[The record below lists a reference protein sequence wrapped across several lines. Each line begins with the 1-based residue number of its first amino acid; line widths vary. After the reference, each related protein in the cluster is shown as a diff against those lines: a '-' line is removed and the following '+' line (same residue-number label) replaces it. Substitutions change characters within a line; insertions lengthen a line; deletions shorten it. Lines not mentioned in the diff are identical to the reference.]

1 MPKLGKIVWG
11 GKRKRERWYTTHTHI
26 HTHRE
31 KHDKIN
37 FTVTVIPVT
46 VRQRVKYEQKSRHR
60 YRVYA
65 NSLSGID
72 ERQDVTANIRFPH
85 LSYCRIRTHTH
96 SHTHI
101 HMYICAA
108 FTRCTVCIRT
118 IHFCSFRQRSLQPP
132 FFQYTE
138 YVTLRHRFPS
148 SVLVYYRS
156 SLVFASFPFVH
167 SFSSLWHLLFPPL
180 SVFCAGIQYN
190 QIRFR
195 EYICLY
201 LVPTRWQ

>member
-1 MPKLGKIVWG
+1 MHKADLKIRIKYTGETCSEKKGWYIGRTAISIVPKLGKIVWG
-11 GKRKRERWYTTHTHI
+11 GKRKREREMVHNTRTHI

-96 SHTHI
+96 TLTHTH
-101 HMYICAA
+101 
-108 FTRCTVCIRT
+108 T
-118 IHFCSFRQRSLQPP
+118 
-132 FFQYTE
+132 
-138 YVTLRHRFPS
+138 
-148 SVLVYYRS
+148 
-156 SLVFASFPFVH
+156 
-167 SFSSLWHLLFPPL
+167 
-180 SVFCAGIQYN
+180 
-190 QIRFR
+190 
-195 EYICLY
+195 
-201 LVPTRWQ
+201 